1 MDEKTRRA
9 AEKARGQSGKS
20 TSASNGN
27 NTHTNRAN
35 SRGSAATGDTKQRIK
50 DMADNI
56 GDQMTEQLMYF
67 AWQRVSD
74 NLQQG
79 KYGDRIGQFLDSM
92 EQGMHESLSSGIEEE
107 LDPKY
112 LLPSSSKS
120 NDEYV
125 RQAEG
130 IEIIVT
136 ASSD

>member
-1 MDEKTRRA
+1 
-9 AEKARGQSGKS
+9 
-20 TSASNGN
+20 
-27 NTHTNRAN
+27 
-35 SRGSAATGDTKQRIK
+35 
-50 DMADNI
+50 MADNI